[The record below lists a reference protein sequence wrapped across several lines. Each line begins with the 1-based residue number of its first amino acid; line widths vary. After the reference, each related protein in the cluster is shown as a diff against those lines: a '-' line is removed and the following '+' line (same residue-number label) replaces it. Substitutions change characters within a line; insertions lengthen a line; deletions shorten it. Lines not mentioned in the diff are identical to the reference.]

1 MILAIFVRL
10 QPGGLLVA
18 ALIVGHKRAARLV
31 TRLGRGFDHE
41 LIQVHAVGLF
51 DLDAAVLRG
60 VRQQAELQAFD
71 IVARV
76 LLGIGALDLVVVVLL
91 LFFFLGR
98 GGAVGDVRDVG
109 VANRVQLDAARVH
122 LCALGDDGAVVVIRH
137 SHSHGAGQLELGFV
151 RVLAGLTLFKGGVD
165 GDALADVQ
173 LVLGGHFKV
182 VAALV
187 VGVDDDLFGHHDV
200 LAIDLLRDV
209 IHRGQAAVLE
219 LVAILGIGD
228 QLELL
233 AGIDLFEGVD
243 EVVVL
248 GLEGEDA
255 AIGASAGQIDQLDLI
270 GQLLELLVD
279 ILFVVIDRI
288 DAGIEAVE
296 EGRNILITC

>member
-1 MILAIFVRL
+1 M
-10 QPGGLLVA
+10 
-18 ALIVGHKRAARLV
+18 
-31 TRLGRGFDHE
+31 
-41 LIQVHAVGLF
+41 
-51 DLDAAVLRG
+51 
-60 VRQQAELQAFD
+60 
-71 IVARV
+71 
-76 LLGIGALDLVVVVLL
+76 
-91 LFFFLGR
+91 
-98 GGAVGDVRDVG
+98 
-109 VANRVQLDAARVH
+109 
-122 LCALGDDGAVVVIRH
+122 
-137 SHSHGAGQLELGFV
+137 GFV

-200 LAIDLLRDV
+200 LTIDLLRDV